1 MTMNF
6 IELKKVLDPE
16 YQRTTKSEFIFLCQE
31 GDQRERVGGPKGK
44 GRVTKKRALQLLGVR

>member
-1 MTMNF
+1 MKMNYT
-6 IELKKVLDPE
+6 ELKKVLDPE
-16 YQRTTKSEFIFLCQE
+16 FKGITKGDFIAICQL